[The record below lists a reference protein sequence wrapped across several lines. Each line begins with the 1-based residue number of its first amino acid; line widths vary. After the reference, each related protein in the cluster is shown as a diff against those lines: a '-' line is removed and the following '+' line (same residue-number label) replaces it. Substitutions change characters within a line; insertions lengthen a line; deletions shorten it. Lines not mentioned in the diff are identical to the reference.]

1 MQEWG
6 KKYNFATVCEV
17 QYIVKRRRVR
27 FFKAALENSLLF
39 FKGHIL
45 RNKGEKVGFWATWR
59 KKAKPARPNTV
70 GKKPPDFATQ
80 KRPLDK
86 ILRFTPLKVPRELKR
101 SDSFGTAEKRLYIN
115 LCQIFSMRKSLGLLL
130 VSHLWALLI
139 AFCLI
144 RLMVMVISCVCKE

>member
-70 GKKPPDFATQ
+70 GKNILILQPKKGHWT
-80 KRPLDK
+80 
-86 ILRFTPLKVPRELKR
+86 ILRFTLLKVPRELKR